1 MVSQFSKSVPVAPI
15 TVRVDSSGVH
25 CVLTQKSYVIVQ
37 KDGSLVWSVGSI
49 TVRVDS
55 GGVHRVVTKIMYVI
69 VRKDGS
75 LVWSVGSAKASLW
88 LLSRCVWTVVV
99 CIV

>member
-25 CVLTQKSYVIVQ
+25 CVLTQKSYVMVQ
-37 KDGSLVWSVGSI
+37 
-49 TVRVDS
+49 
-55 GGVHRVVTKIMYVI
+55 
-69 VRKDGS
+69 KDGS